1 VRFAIL
7 KLSQDAQENIM
18 YDRILVPTDGS
29 DVSAAAERAAIA
41 FARAHGSEIVVLAVG
56 QPQPPSVTAEAAM
69 AIDPGLDDATLLA
82 AAKEHAH
89 AVATAAGRAGVR
101 CTPLALLDYSAAD
114 AILATADGHKCD
126 LIFMGSHGRRGLS
139 RLLAG
144 SVTQKVLAD
153 AHVPVLVMRPGPAH
167 KR

>member
-1 VRFAIL
+1 
-7 KLSQDAQENIM
+7 M

-29 DVSAAAERAAIA
+29 DVSAAAEQAAIA

-56 QPQPPSVTAEAAM
+56 QPQPPIASAEAAM
-69 AIDPGLDDATLLA
+69 AIDPGLDDEVVLTA
-82 AAKEHAH
+82 AREHARN
-89 AVATAAGRAGVR
+89 VANAAEAAGVR
-101 CTPLALLDYSAAD
+101 CTSLAVLDYSPAD
-114 AILATADGHKCD
+114 AILATVDSHHCD

-153 AHVPVLVMRPGPAH
+153 AQVPVMVMRPHAAR
-167 KR
+167 K

>member
-1 VRFAIL
+1 
-7 KLSQDAQENIM
+7 M

-29 DVSAAAERAAIA
+29 DVSAAAEQAAIA

-56 QPQPPSVTAEAAM
+56 QPQPPIAAAEAAM
-69 AIDPGLDDATLLA
+69 AIDPGVDDATLLA
-82 AAKEHAH
+82 AAREHAH
-89 AVATAAGRAGVR
+89 RVAAAADAAGVR
-101 CTPLALLDYSAAD
+101 CTPLALLDYSPAD
-114 AILATADGHKCD
+114 AILATAAGHGCD

-153 AHVPVLVMRPGPAH
+153 AHVPVLVMRPHPSG

>member
-1 VRFAIL
+1 
-7 KLSQDAQENIM
+7 M

-56 QPQPPSVTAEAAM
+56 QPQPPIVAAEAAM
-69 AIDPGLDDATLLA
+69 AIDPGLDDEVLLA
-82 AAKEHAH
+82 AANEHARR
-89 AVATAAGRAGVR
+89 VAKAAETAGVR
-101 CTPLALLDYSAAD
+101 CTPLALLDYSPAD
-114 AILATADGHKCD
+114 AILATAESRNCD

-153 AHVPVLVMRPGPAH
+153 ARIPVLVMRPTPKPDHGKAAAGG
-167 KR
+167 